1 MLSTQRTGVLEA
13 DAGRSRAVDVVAD
26 TSVVATSV
34 RFGLH
39 FVEMVV
45 AMAVGMAIFAPFK
58 AALVDQG
65 YTTLLDRTSF
75 EYQAWM
81 NVFMLVP
88 MILWMRVRGHA
99 WHHGIEMG
107 VAMVAPV
114 AIVLIA
120 CSLGIEQTFPWFT
133 TSLTGMA
140 MFLGMLGYM
149 LYRREMYVAGYSL
162 AWLRRRERT
171 QM

>member
-13 DAGRSRAVDVVAD
+13 NAGTSRPVDAVAD
-26 TSVVATSV
+26 TSAVAAFV

-39 FVEMVV
+39 FLEMVV

-65 YTTLLDRTSF
+65 DTSLLDRTSF

-81 NVFMLVP
+81 NLFMVVP

-107 VAMVAPV
+107 AAMVGPV
-114 AIVLIA
+114 AFVLIA
-120 CSLGIEQTFPWFT
+120 CSLGIERTFPWFT
-133 TSLTGMA
+133 TSLAGMA

-149 LYRREMYVAGYSL
+149 LYRRDMYVHGYSL
-162 AWLRRRERT
+162 AWLRRRGRT
-171 QM
+171 QT